1 MIEKGFIYL
10 ATNRLNKKRYV
21 GQCIG
26 TLKSRRKKH
35 YDAAFKYNSPLRF
48 HCALRKYGKSTF
60 YWRIIEAEIDLNH
73 LDDKETYY
81 IKHYDSFYHGYNM
94 TLGGKTM
101 NGYKHTEETKK
112 KISEKTKGIS
122 NLDRYV
128 NRYGEVEGKKIYEE
142 YVDKMRW
149 KKGKS
154 RLSLF
159 IEKHGEEEGKKRYER
174 FIESIKIERKRVGA
188 TNTLESYIKRYGE
201 EGRKK
206 YEIFSNKLKKKNS
219 DETKKKKSEA
229 KKLYWQNK
237 KRGK

>member
-128 NRYGEVEGKKIYEE
+128 NRYGEVEGREKYNKYIE
-142 YVDKMRW
+142 KLKLR
-149 KKGKS
+149 KGKS

-159 IEKHGEEEGKKRYER
+159 VEKYGE
-174 FIESIKIERKRVGA
+174 
-188 TNTLESYIKRYGE
+188 E

-206 YEIFSNKLKKKNS
+206 YEIFYNKIKLAKRKATNTLKSFIELYGEEEGKKKYEIFYNKMRAKRDS
-219 DETKKKKSEA
+219 PEVKKKKSEA